1 MVFMHDD
8 PMVVELAQANGQP
21 EFQFSF
27 FSGRLPSGTAHDRCD
42 ERNVSA
48 CGNAHLENVKNPG
61 VLSPAKEKVPGLFV
75 FFYSPGFERRWHV
88 EHHDVSRVVSQNS
101 IDVSATNCLGP

>member
-8 PMVVELAQANGQP
+8 PMVVELAQADGQP
-21 EFQFSF
+21 EFKFSL
-27 FSGRLPSGTAHDRCD
+27 FSRRLPFGTAHDRYY

-48 CGNAHLENVKNPG
+48 CGNAHLENVKDHG
-61 VLSPAKEKVPGLFV
+61 VLSAAKEKVPGLFV

-88 EHHDVSRVVSQNS
+88 EHYDVRRVVSQNS
-101 IDVSATNCLGP
+101 IDVS